1 MTDTHFADD
10 SRLIT
15 CNTAGVDGEFNLT
28 VRFITPILTHLTQ
41 AEIPGGSVTSKGRK
55 FDIDFFPFCREDS
68 QSENQDAGS
77 SEHGAKIKV
86 RGVKSERSLF

>member
-15 CNTAGVDGEFNLT
+15 CNTAGVDGELNLT

-68 QSENQDAGS
+68 QTENQYTDL
-77 SEHGAKIKV
+77 SEHRTEIKA